1 MQELV
6 NGAVGQTVIWSA
18 VLVILIVIGRFIVL
32 RFRDRA
38 VGTEQVSSDLLSNF
52 REMAQ
57 QGDID
62 EAEYRTIK
70 TMLGG
75 RLQAESGDAVKSD
88 PSKRDA
94 VTRDAVKSRLDNRGQ
109 GRPPRPAGDVFTS
122 SADSS
127 KPEDGP

>member
-6 NGAVGQTVIWSA
+6 NGAVGQTVIWTA

-38 VGTEQVSSDLLSNF
+38 VSADQVPSDLLSNF

-75 RLQAESGDAVKSD
+75 RLQTESGDVV
-88 PSKRDA
+88 KRDP
-94 VTRDAVKSRLDNRGQ
+94 VKRDPGKRDAVKSRLDNRGQ
-109 GRPPRPAGDVFTS
+109 G
-122 SADSS
+122 
-127 KPEDGP
+127 